1 MKCEVSTMFSN
12 ELATK
17 ILMLI
22 DERNMTLEALSEAS
36 GLSRRFINNVT
47 SGKQV
52 PTLNSLEKLCSALE
66 VEPNDLL
73 INEKSKDQER
83 SVAMLVNTV
92 YCNCKENPSTY
103 TPICPF
109 CNTLL
114 QSDWQSFCDNCG
126 QKLSWKNFLKSKLIM
141 QKPQKKKLR
150 ADKLCK

>member
-1 MKCEVSTMFSN
+1 MFSN

-52 PTLNSLEKLCSALE
+52 PTLNSLEKICSAFE

-73 INEKSKDQER
+73 IN
-83 SVAMLVNTV
+83 
-92 YCNCKENPSTY
+92 
-103 TPICPF
+103 
-109 CNTLL
+109 
-114 QSDWQSFCDNCG
+114 
-126 QKLSWKNFLKSKLIM
+126 
-141 QKPQKKKLR
+141 
-150 ADKLCK
+150 DKYKRIIAFF

>member
-52 PTLNSLEKLCSALE
+52 PTLNSLEKICSAFE

-73 INEKSKDQER
+73 INDKSKNEER
-83 SVAMLVNTV
+83 SIAMCVDTV
-92 YCNCKENPSTY
+92 YCKNPENLSTY
-103 TPICPF
+103 IPICPY
-109 CNTLL
+109 CNKLL
-114 QSDWQSFCDNCG
+114 QNDWQSYCDNCG
-126 QKLSWKNFLKSKLIM
+126 QKLSWKHFINSKVVM
-141 QKPQKKKLR
+141 QKPSKKQLKG
-150 ADKLCK
+150 

>member
-52 PTLNSLEKLCSALE
+52 PTLNSLEKFCSALE

-73 INEKSKDQER
+73 INDKSKNEER
-83 SVAMLVNTV
+83 SIAMFVNTV
-92 YCNCKENPSTY
+92 YCNNSKSPFTY
-103 TPICPF
+103 IPICPH
-109 CNTLL
+109 CNYPL
-114 QSDWQSFCDNCG
+114 QNNWQNYCNNCG
-126 QKLSWKNFLKSKLIM
+126 QKLSWKRFSDSKIIIE
-141 QKPQKKKLR
+141 KPPRKQI
-150 ADKLCK
+150 